1 MTFNEFSLDIERALL
16 PVNGERDKIA
26 YVVLG
31 SDVTTHNA
39 ISAIC
44 GTQEELANMLCIR
57 MVENQQFADAVE
69 AAWMTYKMYTMNN
82 NNSNN

>member
-1 MTFNEFSLDIERALL
+1 MTFNEFSLYIERTLI

-26 YVVLG
+26 YIVLA
-31 SDVTTHNA
+31 SDVETHNA
-39 ISAIC
+39 ISAIS
-44 GTQEELANMLCIR
+44 GTPNELANMLCIR
-57 MVENQQFADAVE
+57 MVENQNFADAVE